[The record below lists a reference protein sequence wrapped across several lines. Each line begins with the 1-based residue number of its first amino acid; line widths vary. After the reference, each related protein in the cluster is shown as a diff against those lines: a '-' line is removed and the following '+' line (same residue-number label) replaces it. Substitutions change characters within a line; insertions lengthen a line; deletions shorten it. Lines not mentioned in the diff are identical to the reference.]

1 VARVTGSRV
10 ADQSLWPEGERRIR
24 WVARH
29 SPVLNRLARERLRDG
44 SLEGSRVAVVVHL
57 EAKTAYLA
65 TLFADAGAEVVA
77 AGSNPGTTQDA
88 VCAALVRRGIEVHG
102 AHGISYEEWEQD
114 LVDAVAFAP
123 ELIVD
128 DGAELTWRLLEHRPE
143 LAERVRGVSEE
154 TTTGVARLRA
164 LHDAGRLPFPAIA
177 ANDAWCK
184 HLIDNRFGTGHSSVL
199 AIMRLT
205 GEPLAGKHVCLIGYG
220 FVGRG
225 LAEYAEGLGA
235 RITVVEVDPVPALEA
250 HVGGHRV
257 ARLEE
262 ALPDADVVV
271 TATGGIGALPAGAL
285 AFLKDG
291 AVLANAGHHDLEID
305 VDALGEGEELRR
317 NVHRHRLDGGR
328 TVTLLAEGRL
338 VNIAGADGHPV
349 EIMDLSFSVQA
360 LAQHHLANAS
370 LPSGVHRLPA
380 ELDREIARTKLATLG
395 IELDEDASVLAAV
408 AEEWGL

>member
-1 VARVTGSRV
+1 VSGSRI
-10 ADQSLWPEGERRIR
+10 ADESLWPEGERRIQ

-29 SPVLNRLARERLRDG
+29 SPVLNRLARERLGDG
-44 SLEGSRVAVVVHL
+44 SFSGKRVAVVVHL

-65 TLFADAGAEVVA
+65 TLFAEAGAEVVV
-77 AGSNPGTTQDA
+77 AGSNPGTTQDS

-102 AHGISYEEWEQD
+102 ANGISYEAWEQD
-114 LVDAVAFAP
+114 LVDAAAFAP

-128 DGAELTWRLLEHRPE
+128 DGAELTWRLLEHRPD
-143 LAERVRGVSEE
+143 LVDRVIGVSEE

-199 AIMRLT
+199 AIMALT
-205 GEPLAGKHVCLIGYG
+205 GEPLAGKNVCVIGYG

-235 RITVVEVDPVPALEA
+235 RLAIVEVDPVPALEA
-250 HVGGHRV
+250 YIGGHRV
-257 ARLEE
+257 ARLED
-262 ALPDADVVV
+262 AVPDADVVV
-271 TATGGIGALPAGAL
+271 TATGGIGALPASVFPL
-285 AFLKDG
+285 LKDG
-291 AVLANAGHHDLEID
+291 AVLANAGHHDEEIE
-305 VDALGEGEELRR
+305 VDGLGEGEELRR
-317 NVHRHRLDGGR
+317 NVHRYELDGGR
-328 TVTLLAEGRL
+328 RVTLLAEGRL

-360 LAQHHLANAS
+360 LAQHELANGS
-370 LPSGVHRLPA
+370 LPAGVHPLPA
-380 ELDREIARTKLATLG
+380 ELDREIARVKLATVG
-395 IELDEDASVLAAV
+395 VELDESAGVLEAV
-408 AEEWGL
+408 AAEWGL

>member
-1 VARVTGSRV
+1 MTSRI
-10 ADQSLWPEGERRIR
+10 ADESLWPEGERRIQ

-29 SPVLNRLARERLRDG
+29 SPVLNRLARERLGDG
-44 SLEGSRVAVVVHL
+44 SFRGRRVAVVVHL

-65 TLFADAGAEVVA
+65 TLFAEAGAEVVV
-77 AGSNPGTTQDA
+77 AGSNPGTTRDP

-102 AHGISYEEWEQD
+102 AYGISYEEWEQD
-114 LVDAVAFAP
+114 LLDAADFEP

-128 DGAELTWRLLEHRPE
+128 DGAELAFRMLEHRPA
-143 LAERVRGVSEE
+143 LAERVAGASEE
-154 TTTGVARLRA
+154 TTTGVARFRA
-164 LHDAGRLPFPAIA
+164 LHDAGRLPFPVIA

-205 GEPLAGKHVCLIGYG
+205 GEPLASKHVCVIGYG

-235 RITVVEVDPVPALEA
+235 RVTVVEVDPVPALEA
-250 HVGGHRV
+250 HMGGHRV
-257 ARLEE
+257 GRLEDL
-262 ALPDADVVV
+262 LPEADVVV
-271 TATGGIGALPAGAL
+271 TATGGIGALPGRV
-285 AFLKDG
+285 FEHLKDG
-291 AVLANAGHHDLEID
+291 AVLANAGHHDFEID
-305 VDALGEGEELRR
+305 VEALGEGERLRP
-317 NVHRHRLDGGR
+317 NVHRYELDGGR
-328 TVTLLAEGRL
+328 EVTLLAEGRL
-338 VNIAGADGHPV
+338 VNIAGADGHPA

-360 LAQHHLANAS
+360 LAQHHLVNAS
-370 LPSGVHRLPA
+370 LPAGVHRLPA

-395 IELDEDASVLAAV
+395 VELDEDASVLAAV